1 MINLYRHYPTSEYQ
15 HLFDNTKRIIQEGP
29 DDSNHAG
36 NKRRRGDD
44 RSVSEVTLSAAS
56 IRAVAAM
63 MRDQDAMS
71 ALTTDQTAG
80 GPEANAPNLP
90 PTGGNA
96 GAAFEREAHEGGG
109 GRPLP

>member
-1 MINLYRHYPTSEYQ
+1 M
-15 HLFDNTKRIIQEGP
+15 
-29 DDSNHAG
+29 
-36 NKRRRGDD
+36 
-44 RSVSEVTLSAAS
+44 SEVALSAAS

-71 ALTTDQTAG
+71 ALTTDQTAAPG
-80 GPEANAPNLP
+80 GSETNAPTLP

>member
-1 MINLYRHYPTSEYQ
+1 M
-15 HLFDNTKRIIQEGP
+15 
-29 DDSNHAG
+29 
-36 NKRRRGDD
+36 
-44 RSVSEVTLSAAS
+44 SEVTPSAAS

-71 ALTTDQTAG
+71 ALTMNQTAG
-80 GPEANAPNLP
+80 GSEANAPTLP

-96 GAAFEREAHEGGG
+96 GAAFERGAHEGGG